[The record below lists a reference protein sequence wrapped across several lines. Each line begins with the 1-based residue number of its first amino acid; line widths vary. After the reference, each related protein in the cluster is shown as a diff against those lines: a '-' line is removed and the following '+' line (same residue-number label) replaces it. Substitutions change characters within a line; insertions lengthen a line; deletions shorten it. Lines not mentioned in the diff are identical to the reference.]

1 MKVLILSTGE
11 IQTVNPCYGLRL
23 MEQGIAKLAP
33 VEAKQ
38 ENPPKPE
45 KKKTS
50 RKESGEIKNGTG

>member
-11 IQTVNPCYGLRL
+11 IQEVNPCYGLRL

-33 VEAKQ
+33 AEQ
-38 ENPPKPE
+38 EKPEKPE

-50 RKESGEIKNGTG
+50 RKESGEIKDGAD